1 MGILKLEYDLGF
13 THIVQ
18 ASKGTMKRLEAI
30 SPIEI
35 NSEEYKNKKIYITR
49 LIRSILQ

>member
-30 SPIEI
+30 SPIENGNI
-35 NSEEYKNKKIYITR
+35 KIRI
-49 LIRSILQ
+49 

>member
-18 ASKGTMKRLEAI
+18 ASNGAMKRLEAI

-35 NSEEYKNKKIYITR
+35 NSKEYKNKKDIYYTDR
-49 LIRSILQ
+49 KSVV